1 MESALAPMLS
11 KMPGGPV
18 SPSSSSTEDL
28 PAGVLPYEDF
38 DFAPYL
44 QEVKTEDDL
53 RKTWRV
59 FTKMKDVLETGR
71 RLENFSWRLWFA
83 KRSQGETLDEEE
95 LVKDLSQLEKYDLDL
110 QRDLQR
116 MRQSTEGVLTTVF
129 TEQEKRRF
137 EEQERR
143 EQLRLLLNHLERL
156 KSIKEAYSVPDAALD
171 EILGLVDDAF
181 GEMADAAAAAQQQQQ
196 QRLALD
202 AKMQRVVRL
211 PRSFTNALRSLD
223 SIRAELASI
232 PSCVAFGHSLER
244 NGANNFLLYLV
255 RELMDGFTFTLVTP
269 KDGPMR
275 EDFEALGCHVE
286 LLDVTT
292 EAFADHV
299 HRLVSSHSF
308 LIANTIMRAEAVIA
322 AAKCGT
328 PAIWVIHEAWPQ
340 DQFDYYAK
348 QVFQMAHVDGD
359 LIRKGFATAS
369 RIVFPAHVQ
378 QKCYAGLFEPH
389 RAQVVYNGIP
399 LSAINAYRSTQ
410 NRDRVRA
417 ELGYRPED
425 RLVVHLGTI
434 CKRKGQIYT
443 ARAFSLLRNDPEI
456 KRSGYDCKL
465 LMVGA
470 RFIRDHEIAYQQ
482 EIKAELESSGAMGDT
497 AILEIQKN
505 VLPYYLAADI
515 LVVPSLNEVLP
526 LVVCESMAFER
537 PVVASAIDG
546 IPEAITDGVEGFL
559 IPPADEK
566 SLYESVKRLILDEK
580 LRLEMG
586 KNGRKRVLNQFS
598 FSAMAERYRE
608 VIQDALQDKPSAA
621 AAAIQTN

>member
-1 MESALAPMLS
+1 MEATFTPLLS
-11 KMPGGPV
+11 KVSGNPT
-18 SPSSSSTEDL
+18 SPSSSSTDDL

-44 QEVKTEDDL
+44 QEVKTEEDL

-95 LVKDLSQLEKYDLDL
+95 LVKDLTQLEKYDLDL

-116 MRQSTEGVLTTVF
+116 MRQSTEGVLTNIF
-129 TEQEKRRF
+129 TDQEKKRF

-143 EQLRLLLNHLERL
+143 EQLRLLLEHLERL
-156 KSIKEAYSVPDAALD
+156 KAIKEEHSLPDDALD
-171 EILGLVDDAF
+171 KILNLVDDAF

-196 QRLALD
+196 QQISLD
-202 AKMQRVVRL
+202 RKAPRVVRL
-211 PRSFTNALRSLD
+211 PRSYADVLETLER
-223 SIRAELASI
+223 IRAELALI

-244 NGANNFLLYLV
+244 NGANNFLLYLL
-255 RELMDGFTFTLVTP
+255 RELVDSFIFTLVVP

-275 EDFEALGCHVE
+275 EDFEALGCRVE
-286 LLDVTT
+286 LLETT
-292 EAFADHV
+292 AESFADHV
-299 HRLVSSHSF
+299 NKLVSSHSF

-322 AAKCGT
+322 AAKHGT
-328 PAIWVIHEAWPQ
+328 PSIWMIHEAWPQ

-359 LIRKGFATAS
+359 LIRQGFATAS

-378 QKCYAGLFEPH
+378 KQCYAGLFEPH
-389 RAQVVYNGIP
+389 RSQVIYNGIP
-399 LSAINAYRSTQ
+399 LSAINSYRSTQ

-417 ELGYRPED
+417 ELGYQPTD

-456 KRSGYDCKL
+456 QQSGYMCKL

-482 EIKAELESSGAMGDT
+482 EIKAELEAAGAIRDCT
-497 AILEIQKN
+497 ILEIQKN

-526 LVVCESMAFER
+526 LVVCEAMAFER

-546 IPEAITDGVEGFL
+546 IPEAISDGVEGFL
-559 IPPADEK
+559 VPPADEQ
-566 SLYESVKRLILDEK
+566 SLYERVKQLILDEN
-580 LRLEMG
+580 LRTVMG
-586 KNGRKRVLNQFS
+586 KNGRKRVLGQFS
-598 FSAMAERYRE
+598 FSAMANNYRQ
-608 VIQDALQDKPSAA
+608 VIQDALKDKPSAA
-621 AAAIQTN
+621 AAALEAA